1 MKQALFCK
9 LIHILLFSF
18 FSLPTMASPIY
29 LQAKDYLDVKTGQFI
44 QPGNILI
51 ENGKILAINPAK
63 VPANATIIKKPGLT
77 LLPGLMDMHVHLTV
91 DYSNKF
97 ALDLVQ
103 EDDAMST
110 VHGVKN
116 AEILLMSGF
125 TTVRNLGGSPG
136 ESFVDVALAKASELA
151 WIKAPHII
159 PAGHALS
166 ITGGHLDPDMLGS
179 FAPNVLPVS
188 YRTGVA
194 DGVDEVIKSVRYQIK
209 HGAKVIKIA
218 ATAGVLSDEDS
229 VGAQQYSDE
238 EMRAIVNEANK
249 HDVPVAA
256 HAHGTEG
263 INAAIKAG
271 VRSIEHGSIM
281 SDESIRL
288 MKEHGT
294 YLVPTAYVSDDLH
307 HEYSSKNK
315 KKAEYL
321 HPLAKQ
327 SLQNA
332 IKAGVKIAFG
342 TDSGPIPHGDNAKE
356 FAVLIKR
363 GMLPIDAIRTAT
375 INSAEMMKISDRGE
389 IKAGYHADLIGIT
402 DNPLTNIQILENVR
416 FVMKDG
422 EIVKDK

>member
-1 MKQALFCK
+1 MKPTLFCK
-9 LIHILLFSF
+9 FISILLFSF
-18 FSLPTMASPIY
+18 FSLPTIASPIY

-51 ENGKILAINPAK
+51 DNGKIVAINPAK
-63 VPANATIIKKPGLT
+63 VPADATIIKKPGLT
-77 LLPGLMDMHVHLTV
+77 LLPGLMNMHVHLTGEF
-91 DYSNKF
+91 SNKF

-103 EDDAMST
+103 NDDAMCT

-125 TTVRNLGGSPG
+125 TTVRNLGGYPG
-136 ESFVDVALAKASELA
+136 ESFVDVALSKASELG

-166 ITGGHLDPDMLGS
+166 ITGGHMDPDMFGDY
-179 FAPNVLPVS
+179 APNVLPVN
-188 YRTGVA
+188 YRIGVA
-194 DGVDEVIKSVRYQIK
+194 DGVDEVVKSVRYQIK

-218 ATAGVLSDEDS
+218 ATAGVISTEDS

-271 VRSIEHGSIM
+271 VRSIEHGSLM
-281 SDESIRL
+281 SDEGIRL

-294 YLVPTAYVSDDLH
+294 YLVPTAYIHDGLQ
-307 HEYSSKNK
+307 HEYSNK
-315 KKAEYL
+315 SRKKAEYL
-321 HPLAKQ
+321 QPLSQQ
-327 SLQNA
+327 SLHNA

-342 TDSGPIPHGDNAKE
+342 TDSGAIPHTDNAKE
-356 FAVLIKR
+356 FAVLVKR
-363 GMLPIDAIRTAT
+363 GMLPIDAIRAAT

-389 IKAGYHADLIGIT
+389 IKVGYHADMIGIT
-402 DNPLTNIQILENVR
+402 DNPLTNIKILENVR

-422 EIVKDK
+422 EVVKDK